1 MGDRPCPRPTR
12 VRGESGQRPTAAQG
26 CRGRGSTGRGSECT
40 SPLPKD
46 KIPNSDKLPRFQSPG
61 SLWAFPG
68 GGSSQGAA
76 EASGRLS
83 WGAQPKHPEEG
94 WPGSRALASQAGS
107 EGRARSGWGAPV
119 SHCGLGSFCL
129 YPLCRPPGEPGPVPG
144 WPSTVDGHVGRGP
157 GPTLRPG
164 RGAAPPA
171 PLPRGRVPAAVT
183 GTSLRASR
191 SPLPLH
197 GWGSSRPPVS
207 PAAALDGGLHG
218 PVSPAAA
225 LQAPDC
231 QKNKPREKFREQG
244 PSRGA
249 GVPVRAVP
257 ARDPAGSARPPFAE
271 LRPHPSPG
279 RVVQVPRRGP
289 SLAGPG
295 LPAQPRLRVTGF

>member
-171 PLPRGRVPAAVT
+171 PLPRGSCDWHFSA
-183 GTSLRASR
+183 SLTE
-191 SPLPLH
+191 SPPSARMGVFTAPSPQQLPC
-197 GWGSSRPPVS
+197 RPPTVRKTNQGRSSGSKAQVGVLGS
-207 PAAALDGGLHG
+207 P
-218 PVSPAAA
+218 
-225 LQAPDC
+225 
-231 QKNKPREKFREQG
+231 
-244 PSRGA
+244 
-249 GVPVRAVP
+249 
-257 ARDPAGSARPPFAE
+257 
-271 LRPHPSPG
+271 
-279 RVVQVPRRGP
+279 
-289 SLAGPG
+289 
-295 LPAQPRLRVTGF
+295 